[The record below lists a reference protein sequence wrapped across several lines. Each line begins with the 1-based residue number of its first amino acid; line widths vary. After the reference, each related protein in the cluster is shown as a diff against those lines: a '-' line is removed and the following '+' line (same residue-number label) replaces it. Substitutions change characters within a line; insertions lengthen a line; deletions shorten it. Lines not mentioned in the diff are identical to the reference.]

1 MDKDF
6 NIYKIVNTTNN
17 KIYIGLTTQP
27 IQKRFDLHCWKA
39 ASGSNYPL
47 HEAIREFGKDSFS
60 ITTIETTHDTIV
72 ARELEKAFI
81 KLFNSQDK
89 SIGYNTTAGGEYF
102 EVTER
107 ILNGLKNKW
116 EAEGVYKPIINELCY
131 TLTYIKIY
139 QRCLY
144 KFLRWTWFLSFI
156 PSCCIHFEMGRVKY

>member
-1 MDKDF
+1 MLEFISSQKIEIIAIVIALIAF
-6 NIYKIVNTTNN
+6 IVPIYKYLLDREVQLQDARFKLYHGLIKSLVEPELQRVNVIDPQTKLQHNV
-17 KIYIGLTTQP
+17 Y
-27 IQKRFDLHCWKA
+27 
-39 ASGSNYPL
+39 
-47 HEAIREFGKDSFS
+47 GKMMDRQ
-60 ITTIETTHDTIV
+60 IATIFEM
-72 ARELEKAFI
+72 RNFP
-81 KLFNSQDK
+81 
-89 SIGYNTTAGGEYF
+89 EYF